1 MCIGTHLTPS
11 LFGPWLDTFTRS
23 TPRFAANPQG
33 RSRLAQ
39 FKQTQVNFMN
49 GQENEYQQKFNDWY
63 AHTEEYV
70 RNNPTQAVLS
80 AVGAGFV
87 LRLLPLG
94 ALVSALVR
102 LALFALRP
110 AIFIYGA
117 VTLFKHFQEG
127 RAEQQ

>member
-1 MCIGTHLTPS
+1 
-11 LFGPWLDTFTRS
+11 
-23 TPRFAANPQG
+23 
-33 RSRLAQ
+33 
-39 FKQTQVNFMN
+39 MN
-49 GQENEYQQKFNDWY
+49 GQENEYQQKFNEFH
-63 AHTEEYV
+63 AQTEEYV

-94 ALVSALVR
+94 AILGALVR

-117 VTLFKHFQEG
+117 VALYKHFQESQTAG
-127 RAEQQ
+127 QQHQQP